1 MLINPLFLME
11 QTCELASGEQWL
23 TVPVGSVCLER
34 LRRNSLTSGSAES
47 PVKGTGCFITLE
59 AHGDVAGPSQCDVW
73 REWPSGAPGFQAPV
87 PKVQVEAIAEVGPL
101 ALRCI
106 L

>member
-1 MLINPLFLME
+1 MSLPAVSNGSQSRWGAFGKASQE
-11 QTCELASGEQWL
+11 FTDEWERRVSCERDRMFHHTGGSRL
-23 TVPVGSVCLER
+23 T
-34 LRRNSLTSGSAES
+34 
-47 PVKGTGCFITLE
+47 
-59 AHGDVAGPSQCDVW
+59 DVAGPSQCDVW

-87 PKVQVEAIAEVGPL
+87 PKVQVEATAEVGPL